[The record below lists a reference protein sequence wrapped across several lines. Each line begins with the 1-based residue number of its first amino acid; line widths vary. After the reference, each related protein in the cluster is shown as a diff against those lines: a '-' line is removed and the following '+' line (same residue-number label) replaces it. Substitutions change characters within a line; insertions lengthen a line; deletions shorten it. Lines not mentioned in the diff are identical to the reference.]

1 MSTEDIR
8 RSCWNA
14 TVPVCFRLAAE
25 DVASSE
31 QPVPLYMMVSR
42 LSYFPL
48 LFDHL
53 KSHFLGVA
61 PAALDEIWLEDK
73 APLKWHVPVGVLF
86 DQRPRGTLP
95 WDIVVHFTGFPESR
109 LMRFSGIQ
117 EVKSSFMMALKE
129 ANYLKHGD
137 GQLVMSLSRQ
147 DQDNLWLTI
156 MQGEPAFSTFWSA
169 SEKLLTN
176 SPKSCALRVYQPGSD
191 RYSQLPVPYLQASGS
206 KTTLREAIQ
215 LHRGD
220 ADLQAVVQGVE
231 VPLEAPVVDLQAAMA
246 HGDGWLYVVLR
257 PAQ

>member
-1 MSTEDIR
+1 MSNEDIR

-14 TVPVCFRLAAE
+14 TVPICFRLATQ

-31 QPVPLYMMVSR
+31 VPVPLYMMVSR

-61 PAALDEIWLEDK
+61 PAALDEIWLEDR

-86 DQRPRGTLP
+86 DQRSTAAMP
-95 WDIVVHFTGFPESR
+95 WDIVVHFTGFPEST

-117 EVKSSFMMALKE
+117 EVKSCFMMALKE

-156 MQGEPAFSTFWSA
+156 MQGENAFSTFWSA
-169 SEKLLTN
+169 SEKLLTD
-176 SPKSCALRVYQPGSD
+176 SAKSCAIRIFRPGSEKF
-191 RYSQLPVPYLQASGS
+191 SQLPVPVIQEGGA
-206 KTTLREAIQ
+206 KTTLMDTVR
-215 LHRGD
+215 LHK
-220 ADLQAVVQGVE
+220 LNEETMKAVVQGVV
-231 VPLEAPVVDLQAAMA
+231 VPMQATVVDLQASMA
-246 HGDGWLYVVLR
+246 HGDGWVYVIL
-257 PAQ
+257 QNK